1 MLGPLASSRP
11 PLETIFEPDEQLR
24 VNPAA
29 TLDTMRRLG
38 VARVKLYVPWVAVAP
53 DSAATAP
60 PAGFDAS
67 DPGAYPAS
75 TWTYYDTV
83 VRDATERGIGID
95 LTVGAPAPKWATG
108 PGAPPGAPPGV
119 WKPSPARF
127 SQFVHALA
135 VRYSGRYTPTGAPS
149 PLPRV
154 DFWAIWNEPNYG
166 PELAPQ
172 AIDHST
178 IEVSPSLYRGLA
190 DAAWTELQ
198 QTGHGHDTILIGELA
213 PRGITTG
220 DNPGNF
226 SGMVPLRFVRALYC
240 VDPSLHPLRG
250 AAATERGCPATATG
264 SSSFAAENPALFQAS
279 GFAVHPYP
287 QGALD
292 PDVITPGEPDYAD
305 LATLPRLL
313 RLLDAV
319 QQVYGSS
326 KRFDLYS
333 TEFGYKTNPPFIA
346 GVPIAQAPLYLNWAE
361 YLSWLDPRIRSY
373 DQYELTDPP
382 ATHSQFDT
390 GLEFAGGAPK
400 PTLAAFRLPIFLP
413 VTRAPNGAALLVWGC
428 VRPARY
434 ARQPQP
440 VRIELQPHGSGA
452 FKVIDTLSIN
462 DRDGYFDAR
471 VRFPSSGAV
480 RLAWVYPD
488 GTTIHSREVAIEIG

>member
-1 MLGPLASSRP
+1 LASSRP
-11 PLETIFEPDEQLR
+11 PLETIFEADEQLR

-29 TLDTMRRLG
+29 TLDALRRLG

-53 DSAATAP
+53 DSSATAP

-75 TWTYYDTV
+75 NWTYYDTV

-95 LTVGAPAPKWATG
+95 LTVGAPTPEWATS

-119 WKPSPARF
+119 WKPSPAKYR
-127 SQFVHALA
+127 QFVHALA

-166 PELAPQ
+166 PQLAPQ

-178 IEVSPSLYRGLA
+178 IEISPALYRGLVN
-190 DAAWTELQ
+190 AAWATLH
-198 QTGHGHDTILIGELA
+198 QTGHGNDTILIGEIA

-220 DNPGNF
+220 NNPGNF

-240 VDPSLHPLRG
+240 VDSSLRPLTG
-250 AAATERGCPATATG
+250 AAATERACPATAAA
-264 SSSFAAENPALFQAS
+264 SSQFVRDNPALFRAS

-287 QGALD
+287 QGALA
-292 PDVITPGEPDYAD
+292 PDVITPGEPDFAD
-305 LATLPRLL
+305 LATLSRLEA
-313 RLLDAV
+313 LLDKV
-319 QQVYGSS
+319 QHQYGSS

-333 TEFGYKTNPPFIA
+333 TEFGYKTNPPFVA
-346 GVPIAQAPLYLNWAE
+346 GVPIARAPLYLNWAE
-361 YLSWLDPRIRSY
+361 YRSWRNPRIRSY
-373 DQYELTDPP
+373 DQYLLTDPP
-382 ATHSQFDT
+382 PAHSQFDT
-390 GLEFAGGAPK
+390 GLESAKGSPK
-400 PTLAAFRLPIFLP
+400 PTLAAFRLPIYLP
-413 VTRAPNGAALLVWGC
+413 VTHAAAGAALLVWGC

-434 ARQPQP
+434 TPLPQR
-440 VRIELQPHGSGA
+440 VQIELQPRAQEA
-452 FKVIDTLSIN
+452 FKVLNTVPVID
-462 DRDGYFDAR
+462 RGGYFEAS

-480 RLAWVYPD
+480 RLAWSYPD
-488 GTTIHSREVAIEIG
+488 GPTIHSRQVAIEIG